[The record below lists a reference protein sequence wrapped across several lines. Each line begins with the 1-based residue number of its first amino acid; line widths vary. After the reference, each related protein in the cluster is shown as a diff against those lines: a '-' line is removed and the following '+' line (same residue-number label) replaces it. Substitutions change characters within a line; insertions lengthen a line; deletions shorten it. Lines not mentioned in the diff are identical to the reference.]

1 MKFIKKKKQERIEE
15 IRKYYKDKNNNLERK
30 LNLNLEKYNYF

>member
-1 MKFIKKKKQERIEE
+1 MKLIKKKKQERIEE
-15 IRKYYKDKNNNLERK
+15 IRNYYKDKNNILETK